1 MTFKKREGRRQ
12 LGPGG
17 LSHGAPAQRGRG
29 GRLPSASMEERR
41 AAAHSAATAEHSA
54 VLMAALSA
62 HNNMNES
69 AAVGAKRGRKEI
81 ICMD

>member
-1 MTFKKREGRRQ
+1 M
-12 LGPGG
+12 G
-17 LSHGAPAQRGRG
+17 LVGCLMGHQRKGAGG

-54 VLMAALSA
+54 VLMSALSA